1 MTDTTP
7 AYSLLPWV
15 RRGIASQISGTPS
28 VNYATVPL
36 SLSVNNAPVAAP
48 PHVRLPG
55 PGDVKSIDARAFI
68 GTEPRDGADNFEPNF
83 FAAIELAT
91 PDLPWM
97 LTPYAPAGNR
107 LTPWLC
113 LIVLPDVEGVSIVAK
128 AGALATLHIDTP
140 LNPAAELP
148 NLSQIDAWAHAHIAG
163 ADLSSAALVGD
174 SGASLARLIAPRK
187 LEASQRYIACVVP
200 TFKAGLNAGLGIP
213 VTDSDLTP
221 SWDANITAPFKIPV
235 YYQFRFQTG
244 PGGDFASLAR
254 QIGPPTTPIT
264 GGTRTIDVSEPGFG
278 AAAAPGAT
286 LQLEGALRIFNP
298 PGTTWPDGAQA
309 PYEAQLRKVLS
320 PPVAADP
327 VVTPPVFGKTQTN
340 SDLPTADTQP
350 PVWMGEL
357 NLDPRSRT
365 IASAGGQVVQADSD
379 AMVASAWDQLGQIR
393 KANQLLRQAQ
403 LAREVTASLN
413 RRHLQTMAGDGTY
426 LQITSPTH
434 SRVSLTLAGTTSTL
448 FGHVQASRVPAG
460 AISATM
466 RKVARPRGPLGR
478 QLAIT
483 GPQQMVDRLNLPL
496 TSGPTA
502 MVVAGPVKAPP
513 GMVALDEVS
522 PAIQMVKMTDVAVKA
537 APGWA
542 STAVVVHPPTTA
554 VEPPTTVVTHPVD
567 THPVVTDPV
576 PAEPPAATTHPAA
589 LIDWSKDANVPA
601 ILQSVSATLPAPF
614 VFPSDATAL
623 ATVQHQFS
631 TAAAAINGYLN
642 TTQIATPDLPSVGG
656 TPALATTRTQLS
668 ARLDPTLTIPARVK
682 ARVPLNLGLDPLQPL
697 AAAPKF
703 PQAMYEPLAA
713 LSPDWML
720 PGISSVPIDSAVL
733 LQPNPRFVEAYMVG
747 LNEELTR
754 ELLWKQFPAERTET
768 WFQNFWSAGSTPPD
782 IPAIAQFD
790 PAGHLGDHTQD
801 HANSGRVA
809 LLFHANLFRRY
820 PNALVS
826 AVQAVW
832 NPPDSKGVIKRG
844 LGTSRQ
850 WPIFQGQFGDDYKF
864 FGFNIPDPFGKP
876 DPAANDPG
884 WYFVLEEHV
893 TEPRFGLEPPG
904 TVTATT
910 NQSWND
916 LSWDHVSDG
925 AALAG
930 NFLTTT
936 SAPEFT
942 SIESVQWGENSAS
955 MAFILMRRPTRV
967 AMHANAL
974 IAAEEA

>member
-1 MTDTTP
+1 MADTTP

-28 VNYATVPL
+28 VNYATIPL
-36 SLSVNNAPVAAP
+36 SLSVNNVAVPAP

-55 PGDVKSIDARAFI
+55 PGDVKSIDPRAFI
-68 GTEPRDGADNFEPNF
+68 RTEPRDGADNFEPNF

-97 LTPYAPAGNR
+97 LTPSAPAGNR

-113 LIVLPDVEGVSIVAK
+113 LIVLPDVDGVSIVPQ
-128 AGALATLHIDTP
+128 AGALAALHIDAP

-148 NLSQIDAWAHAHIAG
+148 DLSEIDAWAHAQIVG
-163 ADLSSAALVGD
+163 TDLSSAALVED

-200 TFKAGLNAGLGIP
+200 TFKAGVNAGLGLP
-213 VTDSDLTP
+213 VTDTDLAP
-221 SWDANITAPFKIPV
+221 AWDTDITAPFTIPV

-254 QIGPPTTPIT
+254 QIGPPITPIT

-278 AAAAPGAT
+278 AAPAPAPGVT
-286 LQLEGALRIFNP
+286 LQLEGAFRTFSQSATP
-298 PGTTWPDGAQA
+298 WPDGAQA
-309 PYEAQLRKVLS
+309 PYETQLRKALS

-327 VVTPPVFGKTQTN
+327 VVAPPIFGKTQTN
-340 SDLPTADTQP
+340 SDLPADGTQP
-350 PVWMGEL
+350 PVWVGEL

-413 RRHLQTMAGDGTY
+413 QRHLQTMAGDGTY

-448 FGHVQASRVPAG
+448 LSHVQASRVPEG
-460 AISATM
+460 AISAAM
-466 RKVARPRGPLGR
+466 RKLARPRGPLGR

-496 TSGPTA
+496 ASGPTA
-502 MVVAGPVKAPP
+502 MVVAGPVKAPQ
-513 GMVALDEVS
+513 GMVALDDVS
-522 PAIQMVKMTDVAVKA
+522 PTIQMVKMTPVVLNH
-537 APGWA
+537 APGWQKTLLSA
-542 STAVVVHPPTTA
+542 TVD
-554 VEPPTTVVTHPVD
+554 TTVERAPHTDPTATHPM
-567 THPVVTDPV
+567 
-576 PAEPPAATTHPAA
+576 AA
-589 LIDWSKDANVPA
+589 LIDWSKDPNVPA
-601 ILQSVSATLPAPF
+601 ILQSVSAALPAPF

-623 ATVQHQFS
+623 AAVQQHFR

-642 TTQIATPDLPSVGG
+642 TTQAAAPDLPSLGDSP
-656 TPALATTRTQLS
+656 TLATTRTQLNT
-668 ARLDPTLTIPARVK
+668 RLDPAITIQARIKV
-682 ARVPLNLGLDPLQPL
+682 RVPLNLGLDPLQPL
-697 AAAPKF
+697 TAAPKF

-747 LNEELTR
+747 LNEEFAR

-768 WFQNFWSAGSTPPD
+768 WFQNFWSAGGTLD

-790 PAGHLGDHTQD
+790 QTGHLGDHTQD
-801 HANSGRVA
+801 HANPGRVA

-832 NPPDSKGVIKRG
+832 NPPDSKGVINRG

-850 WPIFQGQFGDDYKF
+850 WPIFQGQFGGDYKF
-864 FGFNIPDPFGKP
+864 FGFNIPDPFGNP

-910 NQSWND
+910 SKSWND
-916 LSWDHVSDG
+916 LSWDNVSAD

-930 NFLTTT
+930 NFLTTS
-936 SAPEFT
+936 SAPQFT
-942 SIESVQWGENSAS
+942 SIESVRWGENSAS